1 MPRNWIRWEKR
12 EYNLEERGWDYLCKV
27 AEGVPHGDYTHLVW
41 REDQKTEMA
50 RLLAAPCLWRDFG
63 WKDRQ
68 RITKKP
74 SPSWHIGP
82 QWFKIPKWKGF
93 ISISGGNQKE
103 SLAQWLIP
111 STFQFPALESQGIR
125 ALQRRILAE
134 GNVFCPASFLTMVRL
149 FWLCAADFSPSS
161 LQKNPKPNTQSPKQS
176 RRYSLGNTLPWKFQS
191 LDVQSSRPGQW
202 DLFPGSAWHHHWTI
216 LSPVPE

>member
-1 MPRNWIRWEKR
+1 
-12 EYNLEERGWDYLCKV
+12 
-27 AEGVPHGDYTHLVW
+27 
-41 REDQKTEMA
+41 MA

-134 GNVFCPASFLTMVRL
+134 GNVFCPSFI
-149 FWLCAADFSPSS
+149 
-161 LQKNPKPNTQSPKQS
+161 
-176 RRYSLGNTLPWKFQS
+176 LGNGEAFLALCCRFQPLFPPEKPQTKHPIPQTITPLFFRKYLTLRISVPWCSKFQTRGS
-191 LDVQSSRPGQW
+191 EIFSQAVPGTITGQFCPLSQSKPPPDAQ
-202 DLFPGSAWHHHWTI
+202 DAFYIQTHTCNLQQ
-216 LSPVPE
+216 L